1 MWSKVIEF
9 ENRIADF
16 YGSPYAV
23 AIDCCTHALELVLRL
38 KIYSQLVY
46 QNIHI

>member
-38 KIYSQLVY
+38 K
-46 QNIHI
+46 NIQSISITIHT